1 MTKEICMECALTL
14 MTISAGLLLSI
25 ACATLIEELFI
36 GGLFRIF
43 FAPRPARPPQQK
55 QAKPG
60 HIVTNGMPQHAKE
73 FPNKPV
79 VGLLGRNSRRAGEPG
94 GR

>member
-1 MTKEICMECALTL
+1 MECALTL

-43 FAPRPARPPQQK
+43 FAPRPARPPRK

-60 HIVTNGMPQHAKE
+60 HIVPNG
-73 FPNKPV
+73 
-79 VGLLGRNSRRAGEPG
+79 G

>member
-1 MTKEICMECALTL
+1 MECALTL

-43 FAPRPARPPQQK
+43 FAPRGPRQAGSQACWGERPARPPQK
-55 QAKPG
+55 QAKHEP
-60 HIVTNGMPQHAKE
+60 IVPNG
-73 FPNKPV
+73 
-79 VGLLGRNSRRAGEPG
+79 SRR
-94 GR
+94 

>member
-1 MTKEICMECALTL
+1 MECALTL

-43 FAPRPARPPQQK
+43 FAPRPASPQPK
-55 QAKPG
+55 PAKPG
-60 HIVTNGMPQHAKE
+60 HN
-73 FPNKPV
+73 
-79 VGLLGRNSRRAGEPG
+79 R
-94 GR
+94 

>member
-1 MTKEICMECALTL
+1 MECALTL

-43 FAPRPARPPQQK
+43 FAPRPGGSQK
-55 QAKPG
+55 QQAKPG
-60 HIVTNGMPQHAKE
+60 HI
-73 FPNKPV
+73 
-79 VGLLGRNSRRAGEPG
+79 R
-94 GR
+94 

>member
-1 MTKEICMECALTL
+1 

-36 GGLFRIF
+36 GGLFRLF
-43 FAPRPARPPQQK
+43 FAPRPVSPQQK
-55 QAKPG
+55 PVKPG
-60 HIVTNGMPQHAKE
+60 HIVPSG
-73 FPNKPV
+73 
-79 VGLLGRNSRRAGEPG
+79 G

>member
-1 MTKEICMECALTL
+1 MECVLSL

-43 FAPRPARPPQQK
+43 FAPRGPRQARHLAWGERPVRSPNDKPQ
-55 QAKPG
+55 
-60 HIVTNGMPQHAKE
+60 HIV
-73 FPNKPV
+73 
-79 VGLLGRNSRRAGEPG
+79 PG
-94 GR
+94 GRSR

>member
-1 MTKEICMECALTL
+1 MECELTL

-25 ACATLIEELFI
+25 ACATLIEELFF

-43 FAPRPARPPQQK
+43 FAPRSGGSASN

-60 HIVTNGMPQHAKE
+60 HFIHS
-73 FPNKPV
+73 
-79 VGLLGRNSRRAGEPG
+79 GR

>member
-1 MTKEICMECALTL
+1 MECAWTL
-14 MTISAGLLLSI
+14 MTISAGLLLSL
-25 ACATLIEELFI
+25 ACAMLIEELLI

-43 FAPRPARPPQQK
+43 FAPRPAGPQKK

-60 HIVTNGMPQHAKE
+60 HIVPT
-73 FPNKPV
+73 
-79 VGLLGRNSRRAGEPG
+79 GR

>member
-1 MTKEICMECALTL
+1 MPAGEGTFMECALTL

-43 FAPRPARPPQQK
+43 FAPRPASPQPK
-55 QAKPG
+55 PAKPG
-60 HIVTNGMPQHAKE
+60 HN
-73 FPNKPV
+73 
-79 VGLLGRNSRRAGEPG
+79 R
-94 GR
+94 

>member
-1 MTKEICMECALTL
+1 MECVLSL

-43 FAPRPARPPQQK
+43 FAPRPARAPQK

-60 HIVTNGMPQHAKE
+60 HIAH
-73 FPNKPV
+73 
-79 VGLLGRNSRRAGEPG
+79 SG
-94 GR
+94 GSH

>member
-1 MTKEICMECALTL
+1 MSGLEKEICMECALTL

-36 GGLFRIF
+36 GGHFRIF
-43 FAPRPARPPQQK
+43 FASRPARVPRK
-55 QAKPG
+55 QVKAG
-60 HIVTNGMPQHAKE
+60 HIVHD
-73 FPNKPV
+73 
-79 VGLLGRNSRRAGEPG
+79 GR

>member
-1 MTKEICMECALTL
+1 MECALTL

-43 FAPRPARPPQQK
+43 FAPRPARVPQK
-55 QAKPG
+55 QAKAG
-60 HIVTNGMPQHAKE
+60 HIVHD
-73 FPNKPV
+73 
-79 VGLLGRNSRRAGEPG
+79 GRSR
-94 GR
+94 

>member
-1 MTKEICMECALTL
+1 MECALTL

-43 FAPRPARPPQQK
+43 FAPRSEGPQTK

-60 HIVTNGMPQHAKE
+60 HI
-73 FPNKPV
+73 
-79 VGLLGRNSRRAGEPG
+79 R
-94 GR
+94 

>member
-1 MTKEICMECALTL
+1 MECVLTL

-25 ACATLIEELFI
+25 ACATLIEELFV

-43 FAPRPARPPQQK
+43 FAPRGPQRAVTQARWGERSGGSANK

-60 HIVTNGMPQHAKE
+60 HFVHS
-73 FPNKPV
+73 
-79 VGLLGRNSRRAGEPG
+79 GR

>member
-1 MTKEICMECALTL
+1 MECALTL

-43 FAPRPARPPQQK
+43 FAPRGPQQARSQACWGERPARPPQK
-55 QAKPG
+55 QVKPE
-60 HIVTNGMPQHAKE
+60 HIVHNGR
-73 FPNKPV
+73 
-79 VGLLGRNSRRAGEPG
+79 GR
-94 GR
+94 

>member
-1 MTKEICMECALTL
+1 MECALSL

-43 FAPRPARPPQQK
+43 FAPRGPRQAGCSPAGTE
-55 QAKPG
+55 AKPG
-60 HIVTNGMPQHAKE
+60 HILPNGK
-73 FPNKPV
+73 
-79 VGLLGRNSRRAGEPG
+79 SR
-94 GR
+94 

>member
-1 MTKEICMECALTL
+1 MECALTF

-43 FAPRPARPPQQK
+43 FAPRRPQQ
-55 QAKPG
+55 AKYGLDGPRPA
-60 HIVTNGMPQHAKE
+60 TPQNKHAKQ
-73 FPNKPV
+73 PN
-79 VGLLGRNSRRAGEPG
+79 R
-94 GR
+94 